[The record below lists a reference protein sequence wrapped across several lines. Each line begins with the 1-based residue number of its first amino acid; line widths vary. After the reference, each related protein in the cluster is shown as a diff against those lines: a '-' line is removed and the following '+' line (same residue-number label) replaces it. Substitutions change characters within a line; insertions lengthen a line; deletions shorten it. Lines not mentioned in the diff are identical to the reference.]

1 MIFGYS
7 NSAASHICRQVL
19 LHMASFSKK
28 LEEQTQNSFAREN
41 AIRDSCQQRISALDS
56 TVEKLSQTHL

>member
-1 MIFGYS
+1 
-7 NSAASHICRQVL
+7 VL

-28 LEEQTQNSFAREN
+28 LEEQTQNSVAREN

-56 TVEKLSQTHL
+56 TVEMLSQTHL